1 MVVLEKGG
9 LYDTGDFA
17 GFSEMD
23 GYKNLYEKQ
32 VRALLLLMMMMMM
45 MMMMM
50 LYLVHVLPARFRRA
64 PSLRRVSGLA
74 LARESLLA
82 QGEPAYFQS
91 VAYYQ

>member
-32 VRALLLLMMMMMM
+32 VRALLLLMMM